1 VLLAFGK
8 EFVLQT
14 FGFLIVFDG
23 TNDACQRT
31 GAGVQDPITLLRR
44 GGPPV
49 TPIMRRL
56 IGVPPDAG
64 IHTQIAQRL
73 QPFERRTFP
82 IGRQLIRVYQLRP
95 NRQNLAGLAFIRVP
109 TDRSLPLRLDDG
121 LLFPAENGS
130 AT

>member
-1 VLLAFGK
+1 MLPDFSKKL
-8 EFVLQT
+8 VLQAL
-14 FGFLIVFDG
+14 GFLIVFDG

-73 QPFERRTFP
+73 QPFERQTFP
-82 IGRQLIRVYQLRP
+82 LDWQLVGVEQLRP
-95 NRQNLAGLAFIRVP
+95 NLQNLAGLAFNRVP
-109 TDRSLPLRLDDG
+109 IDRSLPLRLDGG